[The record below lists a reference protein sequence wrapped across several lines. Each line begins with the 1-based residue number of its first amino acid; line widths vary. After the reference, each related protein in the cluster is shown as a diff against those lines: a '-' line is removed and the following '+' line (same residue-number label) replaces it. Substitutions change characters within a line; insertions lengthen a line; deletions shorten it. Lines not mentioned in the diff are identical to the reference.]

1 MKIDNKFWL
10 KNLARDG
17 IALIFVF
24 ALGTIL
30 TMSVSFAQE
39 ENVEE
44 VETEITEK
52 DNSDDPNDNLFV
64 INENASKEE
73 MFEQMEKLDHYFPDN
88 VSSYEEYVTFFEKR
102 QTTMLNLCELLLKKD
117 LSVEEKS
124 TVLSSYIETLSVSP
138 VVNDTEKRLEKLDS
152 LIQKMEPQMD
162 DELRHLPHLYYNA
175 KATFYLL
182 QIVVLIE
189 ETETEATTL
198 DADPEFE
205 QAQTALLKEK
215 TQPIVNELK
224 QFVLDHPESVYQTA
238 DFFVDRLEYSGVSD
252 DLNNEIRL
260 DICQTFRESGN
271 EDLIEAANHIEGP
284 LRFKKLVGNDL
295 KMEGVTLDGTEID
308 WESYRGKVV
317 LVDFWATWCG
327 PCRAEIPN
335 MLRQYNKYHE
345 HGFEIIGYS
354 IDNDVEELR
363 HFVEE
368 EKTPWTII
376 SETLSVEKEFSP
388 ISDYYGINSIPQMIL
403 VDKEG
408 KVIETDIRG
417 NRLNKLLRKLIP
429 AAKKELP
436 QEDVEFF

>member
-10 KNLARDG
+10 KNLARNG

-24 ALGTIL
+24 ALGIFL
-30 TMSVSFAQE
+30 TNSVSIAQE
-39 ENVEE
+39 ENAEE

-52 DNSDDPNDNLFV
+52 DNSDDPNDNLLV

-73 MFEQMEKLDHYFPDN
+73 LLEQIEKLDIYVPDN
-88 VSSYEEYVTFFEKR
+88 ISSYEEYVTFFEKR
-102 QTTMLNLCELLLKKD
+102 QTTMINLYELLLKKD
-117 LSVEEKS
+117 ISFEEKS

-138 VVNDTEKRLEKLDS
+138 VNDTEKRLEILDS
-152 LIQKMEPQMD
+152 LIQEMETQMN
-162 DELRHLPHLYYNA
+162 DEIRHLYYNA
-175 KATFYLL
+175 KAVFYLL

-189 ETETEATTL
+189 ETESTTL
-198 DADPEFE
+198 DADPEVE
-205 QAQTALLKEK
+205 QAQTAVLKEK
-215 TQPIVNELK
+215 AQPIVNELK
-224 QFVLDHPESVYQTA
+224 QFAFDHSDSAYQIVG
-238 DFFVDRLEYSGVSD
+238 FFVDRLEYLGVPD

-260 DICQTFRESGN
+260 DISQTFQESGN
-271 EDLIEAANHIEGP
+271 EDLIKAANYIEGP
-284 LRFKKLVGNDL
+284 LRFKNLAGNDL

-308 WESYRGKVV
+308 WESYRGKIV

-335 MLRQYNKYHE
+335 MLSQYKKYHE

-354 IDNDVEELR
+354 IDNDVDELR
-363 HFVEE
+363 NFVEK

-429 AAKKELP
+429 AAKKVLP